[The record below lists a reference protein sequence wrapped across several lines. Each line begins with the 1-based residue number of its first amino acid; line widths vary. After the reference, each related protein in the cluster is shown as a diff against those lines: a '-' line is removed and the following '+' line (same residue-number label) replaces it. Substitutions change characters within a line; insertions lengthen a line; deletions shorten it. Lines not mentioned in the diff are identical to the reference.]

1 MRVIQPTVL
10 LGFLATLFVSLR
22 AAELPDGVRRTRVL
36 KYPDCFE
43 LSNGDT
49 RVTLC
54 HQVGGR
60 VLEYSFKGINALYLD
75 PAEAKWNTPGGP
87 RSRDTAGRFDIGPEF
102 MIPRRDKLW
111 SGEWQAEAI
120 GPRAVR
126 LTSQVDESTGVQ
138 LIREFRL
145 DARSTHLACT
155 QIIRNVS
162 KETKHWSH
170 WSRTLPQ
177 CADVA

>member
-1 MRVIQPTVL
+1 MFYHLMRTSCLAVL
-10 LGFLATLFVSLR
+10 LSLVVTAS
-22 AAELPDGVRRTRVL
+22 AAELREGVRRIRVL
-36 KYPDCFE
+36 NYADCFE
-43 LSNGDT
+43 LSNAAT

-75 PAEAKWNTPGGP
+75 PEEAKWGTPGGP
-87 RSRDTAGRFDIGPEF
+87 RSPDSAGRFDIGPEYL
-102 MIPRRDKLW
+102 IPERDKFW
-111 SGEWQAEAI
+111 SGQWQAEAI

-145 DARSTHLACT
+145 
-155 QIIRNVS
+155 
-162 KETKHWSH
+162 
-170 WSRTLPQ
+170 
-177 CADVA
+177 